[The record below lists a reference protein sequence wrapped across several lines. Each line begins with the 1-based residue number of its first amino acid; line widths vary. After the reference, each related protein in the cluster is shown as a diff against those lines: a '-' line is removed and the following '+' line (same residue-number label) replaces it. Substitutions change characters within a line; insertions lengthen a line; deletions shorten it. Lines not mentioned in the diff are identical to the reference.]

1 MLHKKKDNL
10 FSLVTT
16 LTTKLGF
23 SFLRMTTLRAKL
35 VIESIAM
42 RNVLL
47 GRRRYHV
54 RIGRIRIGR
63 IRIRIRSS
71 RLLISRR
78 LYCLLLLVARIR
90 ISTVRTAS
98 LSSRLLLFPVSLL
111 LMRVII

>member
-54 RIGRIRIGR
+54 RIGRSLIGSFR
-63 IRIRIRSS
+63 QWGYLLRT
-71 RLLISRR
+71 RLRGNIIEHFSH
-78 LYCLLLLVARIR
+78 
-90 ISTVRTAS
+90 
-98 LSSRLLLFPVSLL
+98 
-111 LMRVII
+111 LMFLTKSI